1 MENIDEWIGKVNAS
15 GISIIVEGK
24 KDVSA
29 LRKIGIKNPVFCL
42 SVKPI
47 YQVAEDF
54 TSREVIILTDFDK
67 KGKEL
72 YGKLSTEFQSQGVGV
87 DRTFREWLQRNT
99 KLSHIE
105 GIDKYFTNNQASSN
119 NSN

>member
-1 MENIDEWIGKVNAS
+1 MFKFMENLDEWIDRVNAS

-29 LRKIGIKNPVFCL
+29 LKKIGIKNSMFCL

-47 YQVAEDF
+47 YKVAEDF
-54 TSREVIILTDFDK
+54 KAREVIILTDFDK

-72 YGKLSTEFQSQGVGV
+72 YGKLSTELQSQGVRI

-105 GIDKYFTNNQASSN
+105 GLDNYYYRANQ
-119 NSN
+119 